1 MIAAVI
7 LAAGNATRFGAPKVI
22 APLRGI
28 ELVRHVIDRLTLAG
42 IAEIVVVAGEHLA
55 AIETSAS
62 GSIATVV
69 RNPAPSAGMS
79 SSLVTAMHALSPEC
93 LAFVVA
99 LGDQPEIDPALV
111 RRLIAVWEGCNAA
124 AVVPVFQGG
133 VRGHPVLFDIS
144 MRPFL
149 LELTGDQGARA
160 LLEAMSDRVVLVHVD
175 APPPLDV
182 DTPED
187 LALLGR

>member
-1 MIAAVI
+1 MIGAVI
-7 LAAGNATRFGAPKVI
+7 LAAGNATRFGAPKVV

-42 IAEIVVVAGEHLA
+42 VAEIVVIAGDHIA
-55 AIETSAS
+55 AIEAAAS

-69 RNPAPSAGMS
+69 RNPEPSSGMS
-79 SSLVTAMHALSPEC
+79 SSIVTAMHALSPEC
-93 LAFVVA
+93 EAFLVA
-99 LGDQPEIDPALV
+99 LGDQPEIDPAV
-111 RRLIAVWEGCNAA
+111 VGRLIAVWEGCNAA
-124 AVVPVFQGG
+124 AVVPVFRGG

-144 MRPFL
+144 MRRFL
-149 LELTGDQGARA
+149 LELEGDQGARA
-160 LLEAMSDRVVLVHVD
+160 LLETMSDRVLFVPVD

-187 LALLGR
+187 LALLMR